1 MDSSPPRIPYELVE
15 EFVRVAHGQYDRV
28 VEMLAQEPALVN
40 AVWDWGG
47 GDFESALGA
56 AAHMGHRA
64 IALHLLAHGARFD
77 LFAAAMLGQLDV
89 VKLVLATQP
98 ELRHTAGAHGIPLLV
113 HAQMGGPEA
122 QAVVEWLQAEANAT
136 A

>member
-1 MDSSPPRIPYELVE
+1 MTERPAALPPELVQ
-15 EFVRVAHGQYDRV
+15 EFVSVAHGDFDSTV
-28 VEMLAQEPALVN
+28 ALLAQTPALAN

-47 GDFESALGA
+47 GDFESGLGA
-56 AAHMGHRA
+56 AAHMGRRD

-89 VKLVLATQP
+89 VRAVLAAQP
-98 ELRHTAGAHGIPLLV
+98 DLRHTAGAHGIPLPV

-122 QAVVEWLQAEANAT
+122 QAVVDWLETEAA
-136 A
+136 AV

>member
-1 MDSSPPRIPYELVE
+1 MSERPAALPPELVQ
-15 EFVRVAHGQYDRV
+15 EFVSVAHGDFDRTV
-28 VEMLAQEPALVN
+28 ALLAQTPALAN

-47 GDFESALGA
+47 GDFESGLGA
-56 AAHMGHRA
+56 AAHMGRRD

-89 VKLVLATQP
+89 VRAVLAAQP
-98 ELRHTAGAHGIPLLV
+98 DLRHTAGAHGIPLLV

-122 QAVVEWLQAEANAT
+122 QAVVDWLETEAA
-136 A
+136 AV